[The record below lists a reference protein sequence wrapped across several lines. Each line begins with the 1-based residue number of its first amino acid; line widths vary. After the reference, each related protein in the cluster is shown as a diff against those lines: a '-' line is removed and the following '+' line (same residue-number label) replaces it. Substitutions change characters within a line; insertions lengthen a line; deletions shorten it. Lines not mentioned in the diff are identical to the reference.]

1 MQERIFFRNIPLS
14 NWIEREMLIED
25 GLDTSRQLTA
35 EAVFTPPALPT
46 GDTPLA
52 IAKLL
57 QEVKGTPPKAAPLAA
72 PVDGSASN
80 RAGAAYAPR
89 YGVWGA
95 IGIVFRLS
103 GLRHLCNPL
112 EDFSVWKSM
121 MRLMAEPLVAGRVDT
136 GLLRDFGTWMT
147 SEQRRVNAL
156 CRRLLQDP
164 DEADSA
170 TQDVFL
176 KAYQALLREEERGE
190 DGKVLD
196 DPTRWL
202 SKIAV
207 NTCLD
212 RLRSKKWQIWRRR
225 PAPEDEATILS
236 MTASQTPESEDR
248 YFAGQISGRLTAAL
262 ARLSD
267 RQRAVFT
274 LRHYEEMSL
283 EEIGQIL
290 GLDVGTVKAH
300 MFRAVSKLRV
310 DLRDLYEGRQHER
323 ARTFK

>member
-1 MQERIFFRNIPLS
+1 
-14 NWIEREMLIED
+14 
-25 GLDTSRQLTA
+25 
-35 EAVFTPPALPT
+35 
-46 GDTPLA
+46 
-52 IAKLL
+52 
-57 QEVKGTPPKAAPLAA
+57 
-72 PVDGSASN
+72 
-80 RAGAAYAPR
+80 
-89 YGVWGA
+89 
-95 IGIVFRLS
+95 
-103 GLRHLCNPL
+103 
-112 EDFSVWKSM
+112 
-121 MRLMAEPLVAGRVDT
+121 MRLVAEPLVGGQVHT

-176 KAYQALLREEERGE
+176 KAYQALSREEERGE
-190 DGKVLD
+190 DGRVLD

-225 PAPEDEATILS
+225 PAPDDEATILS
-236 MTASQTPESEDR
+236 MTASRAPESEDR
-248 YFAGQISGRLTAAL
+248 YFAAQINRRLAAAL
-262 ARLSD
+262 AGLSG

-300 MFRAVSKLRV
+300 MFRAVNKLRV
-310 DLRDLYEGRQHER
+310 DLRDLYEGRHHER